1 LGLISGLSKDAIH
14 SQLKTALNYV
24 IHIEKNLQGKRKV
37 VGIGE
42 FKVDEKGYL
51 YVKEIR
57 L

>member
-1 LGLISGLSKDAIH
+1 LGLISGLSKEAIH

-24 IHIEKNLQGKRKV
+24 IHIEKDSQGKRKV
-37 VGIGE
+37 AGIGE

-51 YVKEIR
+51 YVEEIR

>member
-1 LGLISGLSKDAIH
+1 LGLISGLSKEAIH

-24 IHIEKNLQGKRKV
+24 IHIEKVSQGKRKV

-42 FKVDEKGYL
+42 FKVNEKGNL
-51 YVKEIR
+51 YVEEIQ

>member
-1 LGLISGLSKDAIH
+1 LGLISGLSKEAIH

-24 IHIEKNLQGKRKV
+24 IHIEKDPQGKRRAV
-37 VGIGE
+37 STGE

-51 YVKEIR
+51 YVEEIH

>member
-1 LGLISGLSKDAIH
+1 LGLISGLSKEAIH

-24 IHIEKNLQGKRKV
+24 IHIEKDSQRKRKV

-42 FKVDEKGYL
+42 FKIDEKGYL
-51 YVKEIR
+51 YVEEII

>member
-1 LGLISGLSKDAIH
+1 LGLISGLSKEAIH

-24 IHIEKNLQGKRKV
+24 IHIEKDSQGKRKV

-51 YVKEIR
+51 YVEEII